1 MRFAISIVTML
12 AGACGAYAAAD
23 KKLPIEDSSN
33 EYVEIQASLMLDREQ
48 IKQALGSDLGGNF
61 IVVKMR
67 VRPLTDKPWKID
79 RDDFLLLDGNLGQR
93 STPYAPSQIAGNSS
107 LVVTQEG
114 THAGVGAGRPTW
126 GIGLGG
132 GGMGSGTTSTQQ
144 AKVTVQESDKKEDT
158 PLLKT
163 LKEKVLPETEITDP
177 IEGLLYFQIDGKVK
191 AKDLELYYKT
201 PGGKLALRFRP

>member
-1 MRFAISIVTML
+1 MRFAISILILSVFSL
-12 AGACGAYAAAD
+12 AAYAAAD

-33 EYVEIQASLMLDREQ
+33 EYVEIQASLILDKDQ
-48 IKQALGSDLGGNF
+48 IKQVLGSDLGGSF
-61 IVVKMR
+61 LVVKMR

-93 STPYAPSQIAGNSS
+93 SVPYAPSQIAGNSS

-114 THAGVGAGRPTW
+114 VHGAVGAGRPTW
-126 GIGLGG
+126 GIGMGG

-158 PLLKT
+158 PLLKV
-163 LKEKVLPETEITDP
+163 LKEKVLPEKEITDP

-201 PGGKLALRFRP
+201 PGGKLAMRFRP

>member
-1 MRFAISIVTML
+1 MRFAISIAALVTCAGL
-12 AGACGAYAAAD
+12 AYPSAD

-33 EYVEIQASLMLDREQ
+33 EYVEIQASLILDKEQ

-67 VRPLTDKPWKID
+67 VRPLSDKPWKID

-93 STPYAPSQIAGNSS
+93 SVPYAPSQIAGGSS
-107 LVVTQEG
+107 LVVTEQG
-114 THAGVGAGRPTW
+114 TPAPKTGFSVGMGGFGTGPGNTHAT
-126 GIGLGG
+126 
-132 GGMGSGTTSTQQ
+132 Q
-144 AKVTVQESDKKEDT
+144 AKVTVKDGDNKEEA

-163 LKEKVLPETEITDP
+163 LKEKVLPETEITEP

-201 PGGKLALRFRP
+201 PGGKLAMRFRP

>member
-1 MRFAISIVTML
+1 MRFVLSIF
-12 AGACGAYAAAD
+12 GALTCACLAYASAD
-23 KKLPIEDSSN
+23 KKLPLENSSN
-33 EYVEIQASLMLDREQ
+33 EYVEIQASLILDKDQ
-48 IKQALGSDLGGNF
+48 IKQVLGSDLGGNF

-93 STPYAPSQIAGNSS
+93 SVPYAPSQIAGDSS
-107 LVVTQEG
+107 LVVTSQG
-114 THAGVGAGRPTW
+114 THGAVGAGRPSW

-132 GGMGSGTTSTQQ
+132 GGLGSGTTNTQE
-144 AKVTVQESDKKEDT
+144 AKVTVKDGDNKEAA
-158 PLLKT
+158 PLLKV
-163 LKEKVLPETEITDP
+163 LKDKVLPEQEIAEP

-201 PGGKLALRFRP
+201 PGGKLAMRFRP